1 MSRPSVCLLAVVVGT
16 ALLSGCGT
24 PPSLA
29 VFDTGSQ
36 VQLRSYQSRTFT
48 GPDREKALR
57 GVIATMQDLGF
68 VIDKADAMLGTV
80 TGTKL
85 AGYELRMT
93 VTVQAR
99 GHTQLLVRASAQSKN
114 KPGSRAAAVEDPGPY
129 QDFFAALEKSM
140 FISTQQAD

>member
-1 MSRPSVCLLAVVVGT
+1 MNRLSIRLLAVVVGT

-24 PPSLA
+24 HPSLA

-36 VQLRSYQSRTFT
+36 VQLRSYQSRSYPGT
-48 GPDREKALR
+48 DREKALR

-99 GHTQLLVRASAQSKN
+99 GSTQLLVRANAQSKS
-114 KPGSRAAAVEDPGPY
+114 KPNSGAVAIEDPGPY

-140 FISTQQAD
+140 FISAQQAE